1 MKSNK
6 ISVLFDAHTKLQLD
20 ELCKAQNIGY
30 SLIIRT
36 IVSNFFATNEEVIN
50 RIIDKKNNSN

>member
-20 ELCKAQNIGY
+20 ELSKAQNIGY